1 MFKRNYNATLFLFI
15 VTLFIALGLGA
26 CNKKSKSEILRQNAI
41 DNVEDYLTKN
51 LNNHETYKSISYD
64 TLKPIDNTF
73 KIDNDTIKRKYVIT
87 GYSINHKYQAKNEMG
102 MMAAYNQKFFMTDK
116 LEVTEVQEIT
126 K

>member
-1 MFKRNYNATLFLFI
+1 MFRINYHAKP
-15 VTLFIALGLGA
+15 TLFIIALFIILGLGA
-26 CNKKSKSEILRQNAI
+26 CNRKSKSEILRQNAI

-87 GYSINHKYQAKNEMG
+87 GYSINHKYQAKNEMDI
-102 MMAAYNQKFFMTDK
+102 MTVYNQKFFMTSK